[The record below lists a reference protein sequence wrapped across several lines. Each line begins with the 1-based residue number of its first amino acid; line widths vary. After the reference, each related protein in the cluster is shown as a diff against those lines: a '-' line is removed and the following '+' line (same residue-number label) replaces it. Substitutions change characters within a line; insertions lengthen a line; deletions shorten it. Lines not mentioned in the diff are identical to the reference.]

1 MGRINKLSS
10 IIDVI
15 VFVATTLAI
24 AGVFYEGM
32 TRKWYDLVGIL
43 VVCMDYSFLLA
54 TIIHLV
60 ADRKEKRISEV
71 QSRNA
76 APPIAVTV
84 EGSLTSLSARH
95 PSKARFEIVS
105 SPSPKLTT
113 AKFGHSPN
121 AQAPILFTDAG
132 IVTLFRFLQL

>member
-1 MGRINKLSS
+1 MERLRKFTG

-43 VVCMDYSFLLA
+43 VICMDYSFLLA

-60 ADRKEKRISEV
+60 AGRKEKRISV
-71 QSRNA
+71 HYFSLA
-76 APPIAVTV
+76 ILIIAIVMKIAGLEYPAVALVLWYFYIWFLYGIIIIKTNPTV
-84 EGSLTSLSARH
+84 RQMIH
-95 PSKARFEIVS
+95 
-105 SPSPKLTT
+105 
-113 AKFGHSPN
+113 
-121 AQAPILFTDAG
+121 
-132 IVTLFRFLQL
+132 